1 MLCIFPLNTTGRGK
15 ASRHLP
21 QMNSHPAQNPGL
33 EDKAKRAGRRSRE
46 VFGGK
51 LSKYGVCPQ
60 AKLATANFNLDVRKF
75 LGSIPGL
82 ENMTIVRTI

>member
-1 MLCIFPLNTTGRGK
+1 MLCIFPSNATGRDK

-46 VFGGK
+46 V
-51 LSKYGVCPQ
+51 LEE
-60 AKLATANFNLDVRKF
+60 NFQSMECVLKP
-75 LGSIPGL
+75 S
-82 ENMTIVRTI
+82 